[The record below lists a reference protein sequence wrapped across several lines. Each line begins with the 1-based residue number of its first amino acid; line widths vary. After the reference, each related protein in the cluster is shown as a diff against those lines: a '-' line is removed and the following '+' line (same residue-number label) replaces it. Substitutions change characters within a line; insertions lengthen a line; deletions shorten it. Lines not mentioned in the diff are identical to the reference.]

1 MTEEHLYAE
10 SGAHTQIA
18 TILIIFLTSIG
29 FLAIRCKLID
39 PAVPLDARRNY
50 PLDFIFQ
57 TTVNPFS
64 LPVSVK
70 LGDTRKLNAL
80 KQHDIY
86 CQQLTTAKDS
96 IDC

>member
-1 MTEEHLYAE
+1 MFFFLQ
-10 SGAHTQIA
+10 TQIA

-70 LGDTRKLNAL
+70 QFKINKGKKNFEERG
-80 KQHDIY
+80 
-86 CQQLTTAKDS
+86 
-96 IDC
+96 